1 MRIKWN
7 ETSKGRC
14 YYIIRSVYK
23 NGKNTSEIVERI
35 GYPDEIREKYH
46 CDNYMKWMQDH
57 LADLREEESEE
68 SSKKILVPYDAN
80 SLISKG
86 EQQSF
91 NVGYLFLQ
99 KIYYQL
105 RIDLICNRICKLNSF
120 QYDLN
125 AILSSIVFG
134 RILFPGSKLSTWQQ
148 SKDFLESPEFEYHQI
163 GRALSVLASEFSNI
177 QAELYQYS
185 KDVVPRKTGV
195 LYYDCTNFYFEID
208 EEDDISN
215 ERCDQEDI
223 VARKYGHSKEHRPC
237 PIVQMGL
244 FMDYSGIPLAMNI
257 SRGNRNEQTTLIPLE
272 QKILSDFETSKFV
285 VCTDSGLS
293 SDDNRKFNN
302 WGERSYV
309 TAIPIKKMN
318 EDMQKWAL
326 SPLGWKKIGDDTDKS
341 YDISSLEKTEEEAKA
356 NHEAT
361 FYKEQLIQEYDNE
374 RDIPFTHSIIIIYS
388 LKYRDFLRY
397 KRDGQI
403 RRAMEAIKGGQ
414 SKMDKKSQND
424 FRRFVKRTA
433 TDAKGKSVRIEYS
446 LNEEAILEEEKY
458 DGFYAVD
465 TNLLDDIED
474 ILNVARG
481 RWEIEE
487 SFRIMKEEFRSRPVF
502 LSRQE
507 RIKAHFLTCFISLLI
522 YRILERKLDQKY
534 TCDNI
539 ISTLRSMRVT
549 KAKDIGFVPSYTR
562 SDITDDLHEMAGFRT
577 DYEII
582 RTKAMKGVVRK
593 SKLR

>member
-1 MRIKWN
+1 MRLKWN
-7 ETSKGRC
+7 ETNKGKC

-35 GYPDEIREKYH
+35 GYPDEIKEKYH
-46 CDNYMKWMQDH
+46 CDDYMNWMQEH
-57 LADLREEESEE
+57 LADLREKESEE

-80 SLISKG
+80 SLISKD

-105 RIDLICNRICKLNSF
+105 RIDLICNRISKLNAF

-148 SKDFLESPEFEYHQI
+148 SQDLLEQPEFEYHQI
-163 GRALSVLASEFSNI
+163 GRALSVLASEFDNI
-177 QAELYQYS
+177 QTELYQYS
-185 KDVVPRKTGV
+185 KDVIPRKTGV

-223 VARKYGHSKEHRPC
+223 VARKYGHSKEHRPN

-257 SRGNRNEQTTLIPLE
+257 SRGNKNEQTTMIPLE
-272 QKILSDFETSKFV
+272 QKIISDFEASKFV

-293 SDDNRKFNN
+293 SNDNRKFNN

-309 TAIPIKKMN
+309 TALSIKKMDK
-318 EDMQKWAL
+318 DMQKWAL
-326 SPLGWKKIGDDTDKS
+326 SPQDWKKVGDETDGT
-341 YDISSLEKTEEEAKA
+341 YNINSLEKTEEEAKA
-356 NHEAT
+356 NHKAT
-361 FYKEQLIQEYDNE
+361 FYKEKLIQDYDNE
-374 RDIPFTHSIIIIYS
+374 RDIPFTHSITIIYS
-388 LKYRDFLRY
+388 LKYRDFQRY
-397 KRDGQI
+397 KRNGQI
-403 RRAMEAIKGGQ
+403 RRAMEAIKGGK
-414 SKMDKKSQND
+414 SKMDTKAQND

-433 TDAKGKSVRIEYS
+433 TDAKGKSVEIEYS
-446 LNEEAILEEEKY
+446 LDEETILEEEKY

-474 ILNVARG
+474 IMHVAQG

-487 SFRIMKEEFRSRPVF
+487 SFRIMKEEFRSRPVY

-539 ISTLRSMRVT
+539 VSTLRSMRVT

-562 SDITDDLHEMAGFRT
+562 SDITDKLHEMAGFRT

-582 RTKAMKGVVRK
+582 RAKAMKGVVRK